1 MFLNFNFPKA
11 KVFLGDG
18 GSYFLGTLVSVSVIE
33 TSIANPTISP
43 FYFCILLFY
52 LFFEVFFSFFRKL
65 IKEKKSPIY
74 PDEKHLHMLL
84 YKLLLEKNNNKLK
97 SNYHVAIIIN
107 IIYLI
112 LLMPA
117 ILMMDDGFFCKY
129 YSILLFVIYIFSYKI
144 ANAKSK

>member
-1 MFLNFNFPKA
+1 MSYKDLVIIDNEKVSKKNNIFYCDNFEARISEDFKSNFNVTFIA
-11 KVFLGDG
+11 L
-18 GSYFLGTLVSVSVIE
+18 SVIQ

-84 YKLLLEKNNNKLK
+84 YKSICKCLLSGCIGDIFSLTSFLKKEKNTSKNK
-97 SNYHVAIIIN
+97 
-107 IIYLI
+107 
-112 LLMPA
+112 
-117 ILMMDDGFFCKY
+117 
-129 YSILLFVIYIFSYKI
+129 
-144 ANAKSK
+144 